1 MTDAAFENHLMQD
14 GEEILGAYCWENI
27 EHIEEISIQYWTL
40 RRLNRRQES
49 ILAQIKESEEILSE
63 VQKKRASEADH
74 SKGLEEVL
82 IDERITLGESI
93 EETNRS
99 RDILMAEA
107 LRTKKRHAAL
117 KMKVKVLQEE
127 EEEDL
132 HENSEIQRA
141 RRELATLRETF
152 ADSRDKLDVIEEELA
167 VHENQLNQ
175 VKGKINLESDSING
189 TNEVFS
195 LISKA
200 NQDITKHKAE
210 MGLLKEEQSLLFRD
224 VGRFLNLNSKREDC
238 RKACEQHKGI
248 QQQTHLLQNSIELN
262 QKLTEKIGR

>member
-14 GEEILGAYCWENI
+14 GEEILGAYCWEKI
-27 EHIEEISIQYWTL
+27 EHIEELSIQYWTL
-40 RRLNRRQES
+40 RRLNSRQET
-49 ILAQIKESEEILSE
+49 ILAQIKESEEILAE
-63 VQKKRASEADH
+63 VQKKKASEADH

-82 IDERITLGESI
+82 IDERITLCESI
-93 EETNRS
+93 EEANRS
-99 RDILMAEA
+99 RDILMTEA
-107 LRTKKRHAAL
+107 LRTKNRHAAL

-127 EEEDL
+127 EDL
-132 HENSEIQRA
+132 HENSEIRKT

-152 ADSRDKLDVIEEELA
+152 ADSKDKLDVIEEELA

-189 TNEVFS
+189 TNEVFL

-200 NQDITKHKAE
+200 NQNITKHKSE
-210 MGLLKEEQSLLFRD
+210 MGLLKEEQSQLFRD

-248 QQQTHLLQNSIELN
+248 QQQTYLLKNSIELN
-262 QKLTEKIGR
+262 QKLSEKIGR